1 MQEKELALAKKE
13 SAGLH
18 EDNERLN
25 RMYQLLQKEAFYG
38 VEKLKKESVDLS
50 NEAGQ
55 VKSAGGGVSAVAL
68 NKKVGYQPLVDKRPM
83 YA

>member
-50 NEAGQ
+50 NE
-55 VKSAGGGVSAVAL
+55 
-68 NKKVGYQPLVDKRPM
+68 VG
-83 YA
+83 